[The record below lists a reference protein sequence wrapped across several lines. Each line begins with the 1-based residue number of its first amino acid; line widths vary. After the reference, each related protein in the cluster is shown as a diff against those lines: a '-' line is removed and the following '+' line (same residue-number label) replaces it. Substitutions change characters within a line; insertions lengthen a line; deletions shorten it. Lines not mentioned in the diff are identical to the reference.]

1 MNSAASLF
9 LLSLSFLL
17 ILFLHQSSL
26 LFRRSSLLSSV
37 ATASSSEFPWVPL
50 SDLCLKRKTVLPPT
64 VIVVSVSCPPQACCF
79 LGMSWPA
86 LYAQLVGANRHS
98 TSLGKIWLS
107 VLFIFRVM
115 VLVVAAESVWGDEQ
129 SDFTCN
135 TLQPGCE
142 NVCYDQFFPVSHIRL
157 WCLQLVFVSTPT
169 LLVAMYVAY
178 RNHSDKKRLLQGS
191 ARAGFL
197 SSKGQEED
205 LETLKRRRLP
215 IAGALWWTYAC
226 SLVCRYAL
234 YVVYDGFQMPRL
246 VQCDQW
252 PCPNLVDCF
261 ISRPTEKTIFTV
273 FMATASSICMVLN
286 MAELAYLVA
295 KAVTS
300 LRNNKRKKCK
310 KSNRERAHIKTTHMS
325 LVST

>member
-1 MNSAASLF
+1 
-9 LLSLSFLL
+9 
-17 ILFLHQSSL
+17 
-26 LFRRSSLLSSV
+26 
-37 ATASSSEFPWVPL
+37 
-50 SDLCLKRKTVLPPT
+50 
-64 VIVVSVSCPPQACCF
+64 
-79 LGMSWPA
+79 MSWVA
-86 LYAQLVGANRHS
+86 LYSQLVGANRHA
-98 TSLGKIWLS
+98 TSLGKVWLS

-157 WCLQLVFVSTPT
+157 WSLQLVFVSTPT
-169 LLVAMYVAY
+169 LLVSMYVAY
-178 RNHSDKKRLLQGS
+178 RNHYDKRRLLQGS
-191 ARAGFL
+191 GRA
-197 SSKGQEED
+197 SIINKEQEEE
-205 LETLKRRRLP
+205 LEKLKKRRLP
-215 IAGALWWTYAC
+215 IAGALWWTYLC
-226 SLVCRYAL
+226 SLVFKMLFESVFMYAL

-286 MAELAYLVA
+286 LAELAYLIA
-295 KAVTS
+295 KA
-300 LRNNKRKKCK
+300 L
-310 KSNRERAHIKTTHMS
+310 NR
-325 LVST
+325 

>member
-1 MNSAASLF
+1 
-9 LLSLSFLL
+9 
-17 ILFLHQSSL
+17 
-26 LFRRSSLLSSV
+26 
-37 ATASSSEFPWVPL
+37 
-50 SDLCLKRKTVLPPT
+50 
-64 VIVVSVSCPPQACCF
+64 
-79 LGMSWPA
+79 MSWVA
-86 LYAQLVGANRHS
+86 LYSQLVGANRHA
-98 TSLGKIWLS
+98 TSLGKVWLS

-157 WCLQLVFVSTPT
+157 WSLQLVFVSTPT
-169 LLVAMYVAY
+169 LLVSMYVAY
-178 RNHSDKKRLLQGS
+178 RNHYNKRRLLQGS
-191 ARAGFL
+191 GRA
-197 SSKGQEED
+197 SIINKEQEEE
-205 LETLKRRRLP
+205 LEKLKKRRLP
-215 IAGALWWTYAC
+215 IAGALWWTYLC
-226 SLVCRYAL
+226 SLVFKMLFESVFMYAL

-286 MAELAYLVA
+286 LAELAYLIA
-295 KAVTS
+295 KA
-300 LRNNKRKKCK
+300 L
-310 KSNRERAHIKTTHMS
+310 NR
-325 LVST
+325 

>member
-1 MNSAASLF
+1 
-9 LLSLSFLL
+9 
-17 ILFLHQSSL
+17 
-26 LFRRSSLLSSV
+26 
-37 ATASSSEFPWVPL
+37 
-50 SDLCLKRKTVLPPT
+50 
-64 VIVVSVSCPPQACCF
+64 
-79 LGMSWPA
+79 MSWPA

-98 TSLGKIWLS
+98 TSLGKVWLA

-135 TLQPGCE
+135 TQQPGCE

-178 RNHSDKKRLLQGS
+178 RNHGDKKKLLQAKAS
-191 ARAGFL
+191 FL
-197 SSKGQEED
+197 SSKGQEAE

-215 IAGALWWTYAC
+215 LAGALWWTYAC
-226 SLVCRYAL
+226 SLLFRLLFEGGFMYAL

-273 FMATASSICMVLN
+273 FMATTSSICMILN

-295 KAVTS
+295 KAVARSVCGQRETS
-300 LRNNKRKKCK
+300 ESRKSSRERTQN
-310 KSNRERAHIKTTHMS
+310 KSNHKL
-325 LVST
+325 LVSP

>member
-1 MNSAASLF
+1 
-9 LLSLSFLL
+9 
-17 ILFLHQSSL
+17 
-26 LFRRSSLLSSV
+26 
-37 ATASSSEFPWVPL
+37 
-50 SDLCLKRKTVLPPT
+50 
-64 VIVVSVSCPPQACCF
+64 
-79 LGMSWPA
+79 MSWPA

-98 TSLGKIWLS
+98 TSLGKTWLS

-157 WCLQLVFVSTPT
+157 WCLQLVFVSAPT

-178 RNHSDKKRLLQGS
+178 RNHRDKRK
-191 ARAGFL
+191 AGFL
-197 SSKGQEED
+197 STKGLDEE
-205 LETLKRRRLP
+205 LETLKKRRLP
-215 IAGALWWTYAC
+215 ITGALWWTYAC
-226 SLVCRYAL
+226 SLVFRLLFEAGFMYAL

-286 MAELAYLVA
+286 VAELVYLVA
-295 KAVTS
+295 KAVNSCFSTKTS
-300 LRNNKRKKCK
+300 DPSK
-310 KSNRERAHIKTTHMS
+310 AHSSQDNIHLAAS
-325 LVST
+325 LLSPVADGISSRQHIMYMYTYHC

>member
-1 MNSAASLF
+1 
-9 LLSLSFLL
+9 
-17 ILFLHQSSL
+17 
-26 LFRRSSLLSSV
+26 
-37 ATASSSEFPWVPL
+37 
-50 SDLCLKRKTVLPPT
+50 
-64 VIVVSVSCPPQACCF
+64 
-79 LGMSWPA
+79 MSWPA
-86 LYAQLVGANRHS
+86 LYTQLVGANRHA

-178 RNHSDKKRLLQGS
+178 RMYECV
-191 ARAGFL
+191 A
-197 SSKGQEED
+197 KGQDEE
-205 LETLKRRRLP
+205 LETLKKRRLP

-226 SLVCRYAL
+226 SLVFRLLFEAGFMYAL

-273 FMATASSICMVLN
+273 FMATTSSICMVLN
-286 MAELAYLVA
+286 MAELVYLVI

-300 LRNNKRKKCK
+300 HPGHRSQRSLRFTELHELKKP
-310 KSNRERAHIKTTHMS
+310 
-325 LVST
+325 LG

>member
-1 MNSAASLF
+1 
-9 LLSLSFLL
+9 
-17 ILFLHQSSL
+17 
-26 LFRRSSLLSSV
+26 
-37 ATASSSEFPWVPL
+37 
-50 SDLCLKRKTVLPPT
+50 
-64 VIVVSVSCPPQACCF
+64 
-79 LGMSWPA
+79 
-86 LYAQLVGANRHS
+86 
-98 TSLGKIWLS
+98 
-107 VLFIFRVM
+107 M

-226 SLVCRYAL
+226 SLVCRLLFEGGFMYAL

>member
-1 MNSAASLF
+1 
-9 LLSLSFLL
+9 
-17 ILFLHQSSL
+17 
-26 LFRRSSLLSSV
+26 
-37 ATASSSEFPWVPL
+37 
-50 SDLCLKRKTVLPPT
+50 
-64 VIVVSVSCPPQACCF
+64 
-79 LGMSWPA
+79 MSWPT
-86 LYAQLVGANRHS
+86 LYAQLGGVNRHS

-142 NVCYDQFFPVSHIRL
+142 NVCYDHFFPVSHIRL

-178 RNHSDKKRLLQGS
+178 RNHGDKKRLLQGS
-191 ARAGFL
+191 AA
-197 SSKGQEED
+197 QEAE
-205 LETLKRRRLP
+205 LESLKRRRLP
-215 IAGALWWTYAC
+215 LAGALWWTYAC
-226 SLVCRYAL
+226 SLVFRLLFEGGFMYAL

-286 MAELAYLVA
+286 MAELAYLIA
-295 KAVTS
+295 KAVTRCLSCQRARGKRSHSICSGNAEKS
-300 LRNNKRKKCK
+300 LMQNKTNPKLLSSSKM
-310 KSNRERAHIKTTHMS
+310 A
-325 LVST
+325 VST

>member
-1 MNSAASLF
+1 M
-9 LLSLSFLL
+9 
-17 ILFLHQSSL
+17 HQEKQLDRKTSL
-26 LFRRSSLLSSV
+26 LFRRPSPLSSV
-37 ATASSSEFPWVPL
+37 ATASPSEFPSVPL
-50 SDLCLKRKTVLPPT
+50 SDLCLKRKSALPPT
-64 VIVVSVSCPPQACCF
+64 AVVASVCRPPQVCHF

-86 LYAQLVGANRHS
+86 LYSQLVGGNRHS

-169 LLVAMYVAY
+169 LLVAMHVAY

-191 ARAGFL
+191 GRAGFL
-197 SSKGQEED
+197 TSKGQEED
-205 LETLKRRRLP
+205 LETLRRRRLP

-226 SLVCRYAL
+226 SLVCRLLFEGGFMYAL

-300 LRNNKRKKCK
+300 TLRSHQRKKCK
-310 KSNRERAHIKTTHMS
+310 KSGRERTHNKTTHVS

>member
-1 MNSAASLF
+1 
-9 LLSLSFLL
+9 
-17 ILFLHQSSL
+17 
-26 LFRRSSLLSSV
+26 
-37 ATASSSEFPWVPL
+37 
-50 SDLCLKRKTVLPPT
+50 
-64 VIVVSVSCPPQACCF
+64 
-79 LGMSWPA
+79 MSWPA
-86 LYAQLVGANRHS
+86 LYTQLVGANRHA

-178 RNHSDKKRLLQGS
+178 RNHRDKRKLLQSPG
-191 ARAGFL
+191 RAGFL
-197 SSKGQEED
+197 SAKGQDEE
-205 LETLKRRRLP
+205 LETLKKRRLP

-226 SLVCRYAL
+226 SLVFRLLFEAGFMYAL

-273 FMATASSICMVLN
+273 FMATTSSICMVLN
-286 MAELAYLVA
+286 VAELVYLVI
-295 KAVTS
+295 KAFTRG
-300 LRNNKRKKCK
+300 LCDQKERKLGSREKMRIRTNQ
-310 KSNRERAHIKTTHMS
+310 KSV
-325 LVST
+325 VST